1 MSAFDSL
8 MGHVET
14 VEVSTAVQAAADKAA
29 EAECTSFCCTGQRTP
44 EEAAERKARR
54 KVSYDNAVRLLHFAE
69 KAALDNEP
77 EQAKAF
83 TEIAAQWDGIGY

>member
-1 MSAFDSL
+1 VCAFDSHW
-8 MGHVET
+8 GYVTET
-14 VEVSTAVQAAADKAA
+14 VEVTANT
-29 EAECTSFCCTGQRTP
+29 AECEEFCCTRKETP
-44 EEAAERKARR
+44 EAAAARKERR

-83 TEIAAQWDGIGY
+83 TEIAGQWDSIGY